1 MKQTVIFL
9 LILCTIPALFSQ
21 TSAPPKR
28 LISCRFTQIWNIP
41 NCYNKHS
48 DLSEAWLYAIISVMV
63 FCSTI
68 FALAIYPYLHIGWN
82 AIDAMNHPTFPAPA
96 IIPLQQ
102 VVAGGVAP
110 ANQPPPP
117 SPTPT
122 EISYFNLTGGD
133 D

>member
-1 MKQTVIFL
+1 MKRSVIFVL
-9 LILCTIPALFSQ
+9 LIFCALPVLCSQ

-28 LISCRFTQIWNIP
+28 HISCRFTQIWNIP
-41 NCYNKHS
+41 SCYNKQS

-68 FALAIYPYLHIGWN
+68 FALAIYPYLDIGWN
-82 AIDAMNHPTFPAPA
+82 AIDAMNHPTFPVPA
-96 IIPLQQ
+96 VIPLQQ
-102 VVAGGVAP
+102 IIAP
-110 ANQPPPP
+110 INQPRPP